1 MGAFIVPNHPNR
13 GWRRHMRE
21 HAIAYTLGRLPD
33 GLAVLLTREQVQQIV
48 HAAFEAGYECRHQ
61 RGAIEPKK

>member
-1 MGAFIVPNHPNR
+1 
-13 GWRRHMRE
+13 MRE

-33 GLAVLLTREQVQQIV
+33 GLAALLTREQVQQIV